1 MMSKLIRDVVTAVD
15 GVDLTKCSAS
25 YLEQLL
31 GLVGREYVAEREMNK
46 KTFEEMNFEPTNIP
60 YEEEQ
65 RS

>member
-31 GLVGREYVAEREMNK
+31 EVVGREYVAEREMK
-46 KTFEEMNFEPTNIP
+46 KQSFADVNYEPTDIP
-60 YEEEQ
+60 HEEEL
-65 RS
+65 SS

>member
-31 GLVGREYVAEREMNK
+31 GFVGREYVAEREMEK
-46 KTFEEMNFEPTNIP
+46 KSFADVNHEPTDIP
-60 YEEEQ
+60 YEEEL